1 VSRLDCATV
10 LVTGYVSPASYAAKE
25 TQVTLNLLN
34 GTVNSPCGGAFTS
47 AEASTTVQMRWALHL
62 YSGSQACTKM
72 PALVR
77 ASLAGTNSH

>member
-1 VSRLDCATV
+1 MSRLDCATV

-25 TQVTLNLLN
+25 TQVTLKLLN

-47 AEASTTVQMRWALHL
+47 AEASTPVQMRWALHL